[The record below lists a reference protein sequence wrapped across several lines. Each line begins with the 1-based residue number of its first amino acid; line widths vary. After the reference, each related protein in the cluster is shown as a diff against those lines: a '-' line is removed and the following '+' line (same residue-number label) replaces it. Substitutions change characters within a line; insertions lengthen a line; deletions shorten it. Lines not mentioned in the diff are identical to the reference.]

1 MKSFKT
7 FRLLGFILL
16 LAAGFMLGQTQP
28 QSQTQPQT
36 PASQELAFRPALLE
50 QPFPDFSLPTYQDG
64 SLTLSSLRGKNVVL
78 IISRVYA
85 GEGRYCTICDYK
97 YAEAVE
103 VEKKAKLREKYN
115 AEVLFLFAFSR
126 EEVAK
131 WLAALPA
138 QLEKIKNGKNP
149 PEPEKLDQQ
158 GKERMER
165 MRKFFPLDLSL
176 KEGEVPLPF
185 PLLLDADRKLS
196 KTLGVFATEWSGSKV
211 DQGIPSVFI
220 LDKNGV
226 LQFKYISQN
235 TADRPSYEY
244 LMKILNMIGR

>member
-1 MKSFKT
+1 MKT
-7 FRLLGFILL
+7 VMTIMRTAIILA
-16 LAAGFMLGQTQP
+16 LAAGILAGQAQTQA
-28 QSQTQPQT
+28 QTQPQT
-36 PASQELAFRPALLE
+36 PVSQEPALRPALLE
-50 QPFPDFSLPTYQDG
+50 QPFPDFSLPTYQGG

-131 WLAALPA
+131 WLAALPT
-138 QLEKIKNGKNP
+138 QLEKIKNRKNP

-176 KEGEVPLPF
+176 KEGEIPLPF

-196 KTLGVFATEWSGSKV
+196 KTLGVFATEWSGSKA

-226 LQFKYISQN
+226 LQFKYIGQN
-235 TADRPSYEY
+235 TTDRPSYEY